1 MGSVKYS
8 VLTYIF
14 NNGDILREAPKD
26 DNIEYICVT
35 DNTELK
41 SDTWKIIIDE
51 DLVGKD
57 SEYASFY
64 VRYHPFKYCSSNIC
78 MRIDGSIQI
87 KESLVSMFEEFDN
100 SNKDICIMTNSR
112 ARSIRQELLHWSF
125 LPTEMKEGQKTLYK
139 ELGVDINSEG
149 SIQSPLSITRNNDL
163 CNECDARCWDML
175 NQISTDKFTAR
186 PTQVIMTVAIYLTK
200 GLDIMFVDEYL
211 IQSNAIQWCNHNKNT
226 IRKSLFKLKHK
237 EFFGTPIEIH
247 KFNGIYSVTNELWEK
262 TGERMSTI
270 NIFNIIK

>member
-8 VLTYIF
+8 ILTYIF
-14 NNGDILREAPKD
+14 NKGDILREAPKD

-35 DNTELK
+35 DNPELK

-64 VRYHPFKYCSSNIC
+64 VRYHPFKYCNSNIC

-139 ELGVDINSEG
+139 ELGVDIDSEG

-200 GLDIMFVDEYL
+200 SLDIMFVDESL
-211 IQSNAIQWCNHNKNT
+211 IQSNAIHWCNHNKNT

-237 EFFGTPIEIH
+237 EFFGTSIEIY

-262 TGERMSTI
+262 AGERMSTI